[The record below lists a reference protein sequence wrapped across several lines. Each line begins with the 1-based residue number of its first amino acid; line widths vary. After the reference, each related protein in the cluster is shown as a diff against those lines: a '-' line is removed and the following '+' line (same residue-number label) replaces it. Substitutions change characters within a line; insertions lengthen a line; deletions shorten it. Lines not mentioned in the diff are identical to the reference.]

1 METWGFCISGKNYRH
16 MKKAF
21 LCLFFWTGAG
31 FGVFGQGL
39 DTSPLKAKDISTAT
53 NYAGGVDRNKVMD
66 LFQDQ
71 QFDEALNYLSPVLRA
86 DSDNVPVLNY
96 VGYAYY
102 ASDNE
107 SAARVCYER
116 LLKIDGNSVTALH
129 YLVLLDEQNDAG
141 MALEYAQRLIRLQ
154 PNKASWWRVAG
165 ELWGRMQRPDSALI
179 YLNRAYV
186 LAPGDVKS
194 VAAFGN
200 ALCEAREFV
209 RADSIVDLAMEKDS
223 LNVSLLKLRV
233 RSGYLQK
240 DFEDVLA
247 PGERLLAMNEP
258 SVNSLEWLA
267 LSYYN
272 LKKYPDCIRVCEG
285 MLDMGL
291 EIEAVYYYEARA
303 LAKLRNYDSSNALLR
318 RALVKAK
325 SATMEWYY
333 DGLGDNFE
341 SMRQYKTAIA
351 HYDTAYY
358 LFRDPLALYTCG
370 RIAETGLKSAGLAR
384 VYYRRYLAVAKPETP
399 DEKKAW
405 HYVKARWGRK

>member
-1 METWGFCISGKNYRH
+1 M
-16 MKKAF
+16 MKAF
-21 LCLFFWTGAG
+21 LCLFFCAGAG
-31 FGVFGQGL
+31 LVVDGQGL
-39 DTSPLKAKDISTAT
+39 DTSPLKVKYYSGAT
-53 NYAGGVDRNKVMD
+53 NYAGGVDKSKVMD

-71 QFDEALNYLSPVLRA
+71 QYEEALTYLSPVLRA

-107 SAARVCYER
+107 VAARVCYER
-116 LLKIDGNSVTALH
+116 MLKIDGNSVTALH

-141 MALEYAQRLIRLQ
+141 TALEYAQRLIALQ
-154 PNKASWWRVAG
+154 PRKAAWWRVAG
-165 ELWGRMQRPDSALI
+165 EMWSRVQRPDSALI
-179 YLNRAYV
+179 YLDRAYM
-186 LAPGDVKS
+186 LAPGDVKT

-200 ALCEAREFV
+200 ALCEAREFDQ
-209 RADSIVDLAMEKDS
+209 ADSIVDLAMEKDS

-240 DFEDVLA
+240 DYAAVLE
-247 PGERLLAMNEP
+247 PGERLLRMNEP

-272 LKKYPDCIRVCEG
+272 LKQYPDCIRICEG

-303 LAKLRNYDSSNALLR
+303 LAKLHNYDSSNALLR
-318 RALVKAK
+318 KALVKAK
-325 SATMEWYY
+325 SPTMEWYY

-341 SMRQYKTAIA
+341 SLRQYKMAIA

-358 LFRDPLALYTCG
+358 LYRDPLALYTCG
-370 RIAETGLKSAGLAR
+370 RIAETELKNTGLAR
-384 VYYRRYLAVAKPETP
+384 LYYRRYLAVAKPESP
-399 DEKKAW
+399 EEKKAYR
-405 HYVKARWGRK
+405 YVRQKWGR